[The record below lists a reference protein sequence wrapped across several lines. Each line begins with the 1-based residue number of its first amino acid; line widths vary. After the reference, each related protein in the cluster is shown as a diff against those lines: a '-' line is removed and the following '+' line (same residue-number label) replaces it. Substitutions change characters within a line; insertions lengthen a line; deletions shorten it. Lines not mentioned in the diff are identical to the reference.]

1 MIIISSFYF
10 YFFPRCSLIRVLFR
24 VGGSRKA
31 RSTMIVLDRRIR
43 IFFDK
48 FGKRVSLKNEKG
60 KMPESSNWSLH
71 LLFIALWISIQ
82 FPKERRKRKETSR
95 HPIDSGSGI
104 VRGKACLCE
113 IAGIPC
119 LWPPEITHLR
129 CFFKPEGGRWLPR
142 KDVCAASAGGACIS
156 KGAYYPV
163 FLPSL
168 SLSLFPR
175 RWRRLRN
182 GRWSQV
188 YSKME
193 RDVTQGSLGDRIK
206 GWFEC
211 SFFLSPFREI
221 G

>member
-1 MIIISSFYF
+1 
-10 YFFPRCSLIRVLFR
+10 
-24 VGGSRKA
+24 
-31 RSTMIVLDRRIR
+31 MIVLDRRIR
-43 IFFDK
+43 IFFERK
-48 FGKRVSLKNEKG
+48 IAEWGTPINLENACPWKTKKEK
-60 KMPESSNWSLH
+60 SSNWSLH
-71 LLFIALWISIQ
+71 LLFVALWISIQ

-142 KDVCAASAGGACIS
+142 KDVCAASPGGACIS

-168 SLSLFPR
+168 SLSLSSSMEEVSKWAMVPGIFENGA
-175 RWRRLRN
+175 WRYARKLR
-182 GRWSQV
+182 
-188 YSKME
+188 
-193 RDVTQGSLGDRIK
+193 GSD
-206 GWFEC
+206 
-211 SFFLSPFREI
+211 
-221 G
+221 